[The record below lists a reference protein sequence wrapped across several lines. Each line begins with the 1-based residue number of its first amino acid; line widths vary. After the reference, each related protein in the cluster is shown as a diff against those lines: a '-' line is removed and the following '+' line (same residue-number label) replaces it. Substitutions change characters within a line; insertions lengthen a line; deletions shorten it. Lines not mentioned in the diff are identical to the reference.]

1 MDKEISHIRKL
12 VLPILHKYGINSVSI
27 VGSVARGE
35 NKAGSDLDIVVE
47 ITEKISLLTFSKIKI
62 ELEETLNKK
71 VDLIE
76 RAAIKP
82 SLRKY
87 LLKDEINIS

>member
-12 VLPILHKYGINSVSI
+12 VLPILHKYGINFVSI

>member
-12 VLPILHKYGINSVSI
+12 VLPILHKYGINSASI

-47 ITEKISLLTFSKIKI
+47 ITEEISLLTFSKIKI

-76 RAAIKP
+76 RSAIKP

>member
-1 MDKEISHIRKL
+1 MNKNIHQIREEI
-12 VLPILHKYGINSVSI
+12 LPVLHKYGINYASI

-35 NKAGSDLDIVVE
+35 STDDSDLDIVVE
-47 ITEKISLLTFSKIKI
+47 ISREISLLTFSRIKI
-62 ELEETLNKK
+62 ELEETLNRK

-76 RAAIKP
+76 RSAIKP

-87 LLKDEINIS
+87 LLKDEIKIS